1 MPFMRAPN
9 RYRPQK
15 RVIVPAPEGCDPSVA
30 ADSASYVGSPEHK
43 DTPSFAGH
51 PRPRADATIC
61 DRSFVTRLD
70 EINRWLRDAIRT
82 GKTGA
87 WTGSFPRYAW
97 HREDDTVFEARL
109 VNEVKGDYKGYA
121 LKREE
126 WPGGL

>member
-1 MPFMRAPN
+1 MRSPN

-15 RVIVPAPEGCDPSVA
+15 RSIVPAPEGCDPVIA
-30 ADSASYVGSPEHK
+30 AGSASYVGSPEHK

-61 DRSFVTRLD
+61 DRSFVSRLD
-70 EINRWLRDAIRT
+70 EINRWLRDAIRK

-87 WTGSFPRYAW
+87 WTGDFPRYAW
-97 HREDDTVFEARL
+97 HREGDTVFEARL
-109 VNEVKGDYKGYA
+109 VNEISGDYKGYA

-126 WPGGL
+126 WPDGL